1 MRSQR
6 ACEIL
11 ASEGFTQLT
20 NMAGGLQGGPDASGN
35 SYEPGWQ
42 TCGHPLVAQALPE
55 RTWSVLNPH

>member
-11 ASEGFTQLT
+11 AAEGYTQLI
-20 NMAGGLQGGPDASGN
+20 NMVGGLQGGPDATGN
-35 SYEPGWQ
+35 AMQPGWEA
-42 TCGHPLVAQALPE
+42 CGHPLELQSLPE